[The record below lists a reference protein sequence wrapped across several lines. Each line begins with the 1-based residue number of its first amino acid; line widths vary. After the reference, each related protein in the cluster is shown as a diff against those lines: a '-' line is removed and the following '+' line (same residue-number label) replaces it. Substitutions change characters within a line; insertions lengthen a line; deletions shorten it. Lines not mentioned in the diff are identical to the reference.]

1 MARVLDAETVVV
13 GMRPAVAITL
23 VELGLSLEG
32 VRTALDVE
40 KGMDLLQGRGCGG
53 GPGRTSMS
61 VTKDETIP
69 IRASDDVVLVRQAV
83 RKWSIEQGFSL
94 VDQTK
99 MITAASELAR
109 NTLDYGGG
117 GTVRLEALEDGV
129 RKGLR
134 LTFEDQGPGI
144 PDLELALTDGYT
156 TGKGLGMGLS
166 GSKRLVNEFEI
177 DSRVGEGTR
186 VTITRWK

>member
-1 MARVLDAETVVV
+1 
-13 GMRPAVAITL
+13 
-23 VELGLSLEG
+23 
-32 VRTALDVE
+32 
-40 KGMDLLQGRGCGG
+40 
-53 GPGRTSMS
+53 MS
-61 VTKDETIP
+61 VSKNEVLP
-69 IRASDDVVLVRQAV
+69 ILSSDHVVLVRQAV

-117 GTVRLEALEDGV
+117 GTVRLEAMEERG

-144 PDLELALTDGYT
+144 PDLNLALTDGYT

-177 DSRVGEGTR
+177 HSQVGEGTR